1 MPEIS
6 QFFGIIIRMFHDDH
20 PPPHFH
26 AKYGEYHAKIHL
38 ETGEIIVGKLP
49 RRALSL
55 VEEWRELHRAEL
67 ASCWKQV
74 VERQAEPNK
83 IEPLE

>member
-1 MPEIS
+1 
-6 QFFGIIIRMFHDDH
+6 MFHDDH

-49 RRALSL
+49 RRAMSL
-55 VEEWRELHRAEL
+55 VGEWRVLHRAEL

-74 VERQAEPNK
+74 IEYQQEPNK

>member
-1 MPEIS
+1 
-6 QFFGIIIRMFHDDH
+6 MFHDDH

-38 ETGEIIVGKLP
+38 GTGEIIAGKLP
-49 RRALSL
+49 RRAISL
-55 VEEWRELHRAEL
+55 VEEWRVLHRAEL
-67 ASCWKQV
+67 ASCWTQV
-74 VERQAEPNK
+74 VEYQREPNK